1 MSEQI
6 INIEKSLAVIPSSS
20 IAGKWNVSISFGV
33 SRSKNYERALF
44 LARQAPIFHE
54 EENLIQ
60 ATYSE
65 SPKEY
70 LEFIK
75 LYEMVSSW
83 KSTYVAICGEQVDRK
98 VVGSLNYCYGDKC
111 RSGNLDFCFGASFMT
126 DNPFGCH
133 RLQISSCNHP
143 WWTFGIMDTA
153 GIWHVDLNAI
163 MERIKSYSGIY
174 HLCPSFSKKQVIK
187 GLQGL
192 PKTINPRQDL
202 EWEYTLSREGV
213 EPKNAPGKL
222 TISISLSSAPTS
234 YPSGTEPKEDFTN
247 RTTISVS
254 ADGIPETT
262 KRRENE
268 ASALHLYEE
277 LSRLQKEGK
286 ITQEKKNILWYRVCE
301 QKDTAE
307 VMRQILQLKEQGTM
321 ESSSQKGQANTF
333 VFVIGGLVVAII
345 IYAIFF

>member
-6 INIEKSLAVIPSSS
+6 INIENSLAVIPSS
-20 IAGKWNVSISFGV
+20 IAGKWNVSVSFGA
-33 SRSKNYERALF
+33 SRSKNYERSVF
-44 LARQAPIFHE
+44 LAKQAPIFHE
-54 EENLIQ
+54 EDNLIQ

-83 KSTYVAICGEQVDRK
+83 KSTYVAICGKSVDRK
-98 VVGSLNYCYGDKC
+98 IVGALNYCYGDKC
-111 RSGNLDFCFGASFMT
+111 RSGNLDFCFGASLMT
-126 DNPFGCH
+126 NNPFGCH

-163 MERIKSYSGIY
+163 MDRIKSYSDIY

-187 GLQGL
+187 GLQEL
-192 PKTINPRQDL
+192 PKTINPRKDL

-213 EPKNAPGKL
+213 EPKNAPGKF
-222 TISISLSSAPTS
+222 TITISLSSTPTG
-234 YPSGTEPKEDFTN
+234 YPSGTEPEEDFTN
-247 RTTISVS
+247 RTPPSVS
-254 ADGIPETT
+254 ADGITET
-262 KRRENE
+262 KKGRENE
-268 ASALHLYEE
+268 TSALHLYEE

-286 ITQEKKNILWYRVCE
+286 ITQEKKNILWNRVCE
-301 QKDTAE
+301 QKETAE

-321 ESSSQKGQANTF
+321 AASSQKDQANTF
-333 VFVIGGLVVAII
+333 VFVAGGLFVAII
-345 IYAIFF
+345 LYAIFF